1 VPSEIRES
9 HQINIGDI
17 VIWEMGSIYPFGHVG
32 LVCGIYFDE
41 NNNPQIAI
49 LHAIGGDSKNPM
61 APHNVIFSLVG
72 ANRCLLDI
80 DKVRFYSNTEI
91 SQAPRIRRLWE
102 LADISINCPDRN
114 RTSDRIRMQMPQPR
128 VSNMQTELITTA
140 LKIKNTGGGP
150 IYYEPRVAQVVT
162 GLPCFGSRAQK
173 RLAKY
178 YDRLQQQSTPITI
191 PQVGQLP
198 DPQTLQMQSLDSLG
212 ASTST
217 NAMSPTSTT
226 LMSPTSTTLMSPT
239 STTRFV
245 SPISSSSQS
254 PVESPALELPD
265 IHTTII
271 STQSPPAQRRP
282 IVRHLTC
289 SEFVILTYQLTF
301 YNKNK
306 SSGNMFIYRDAR
318 NTSPTG
324 LARYLERT
332 PGWVKYKLRSSVNTT
347 TT

>member
-17 VIWEMGSIYPFGHVG
+17 VIWEMGSAYPFGHVG
-32 LVCGIYFDE
+32 LVCGIYFDDH
-41 NNNPQIAI
+41 NNPQIAI
-49 LHAIGGDSKNPM
+49 LHAIGGDSQNPI
-61 APHNVIFSLVG
+61 APHNVIFSLIG

-91 SQAPRIRRLWE
+91 SQAPHIRRLWE

-114 RTSDRIRMQMPQPR
+114 RTTDRIRMQMPQPR

-178 YDRLQQQSTPITI
+178 YDRLQQQNAPMAI
-191 PQVGQLP
+191 PEVGQLP
-198 DPQTLQMQSLDSLG
+198 DHQTLQMRSLDSLG

-226 LMSPTSTTLMSPT
+226 LLSPTSTTT
-239 STTRFV
+239 FV

-254 PVESPALELPD
+254 PVESPALGLPD
-265 IHTTII
+265 IQTTII
-271 STQSPPAQRRP
+271 STQSPTAQRRP

-301 YNKNK
+301 YNKHK

-332 PGWVKYKLRSSVNTT
+332 PGWVKYKLRSPVNTT